1 MNSNSY
7 PDDWQYVPS
16 LYGKGCPDDWHWLP
30 CHWQWST
37 NYYNCMPLV
46 AQMLVM
52 VAHMA
57 MNAKMNG
64 KELPH

>member
-1 MNSNSY
+1 MARVA
-7 PDDWQYVPS
+7 QMT
-16 LYGKGCPDDWHWLP
+16 GIGCPVIGK
-30 CHWQWST
+30 T
-37 NYYNCMPLV
+37 YYYNCMPLV